1 MVESHDADNNYG
13 NVGATE
19 GIMSPSPDEM
29 ERKDFSLPVI
39 NTVGGGLGMAANSNS
54 YIPEMTERSHDPIRT
69 GSKCLYSMLIYNRTA
84 LVKRFLLTICLY
96 VSLVSPT
103 FLSSNGLHTRNIL
116 TGRRHTTGNASEISP
131 TVMAG
136 IKMREQ

>member
-1 MVESHDADNNYG
+1 MVESQDADNNYG
-13 NVGATE
+13 NVGVTE

-39 NTVGGGLGMAANSNS
+39 NTVGGGMGMAANSNS

-84 LVKRFLLTICLY
+84 LIKRFADQL
-96 VSLVSPT
+96 SLCI
-103 FLSSNGLHTRNIL
+103 SSVANFPLFQRTPHT
-116 TGRRHTTGNASEISP
+116 
-131 TVMAG
+131 
-136 IKMREQ
+136 